1 MTKKR
6 LGSAIVLAA
15 TTIGVQAMAATPAT
29 VTYSYDSLGRVVKDD
44 YPTNQATYTY
54 DSAGNRTK
62 STTTTK

>member
-1 MTKKR
+1 MAKTR

-15 TTIGVQAMAATPAT
+15 ATIGAQATAATPAT

-54 DSAGNRTK
+54 DKAGNRTK